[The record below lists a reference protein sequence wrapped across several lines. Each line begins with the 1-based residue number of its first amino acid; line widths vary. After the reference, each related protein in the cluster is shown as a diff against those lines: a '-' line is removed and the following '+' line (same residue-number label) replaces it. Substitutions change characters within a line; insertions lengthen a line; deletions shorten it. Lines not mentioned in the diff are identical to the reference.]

1 MSLQEII
8 DQAFADRA
16 MESLCVAAVAVLIG
30 RTERHYHA
38 AQAAFARD
46 LDNAELRALARS
58 AGLDYRLM
66 ASRPHGRVLP
76 AWLSARIE
84 EA

>member
-1 MSLQEII
+1 MKLQEII
-8 DQAFADRA
+8 DQAYADRA
-16 MESLCVAAVAVLIG
+16 MESLCVAAVAALIS

-38 AQAAFARD
+38 AQSAFSRD
-46 LDNAELRALARS
+46 LDDTDLRSLTRS

-76 AWLSARIE
+76 AWFTAKIG